1 MPDQGFFFA
10 HQFYE
15 FFSKKGCLIVIS
27 SVRYFSDEKLRLGGI
42 RSLILILER

>member
-15 FFSKKGCLIVIS
+15 FSKKGCLIVIS
-27 SVRYFSDEKLRLGGI
+27 SVRYFSDEKLRLRGI
-42 RSLILILER
+42 RSLVFILER